1 MKTQLLD
8 PLFRATG
15 KPSLAAGM
23 QPLFVVLWS
32 SAFIAGVVGV
42 GAAPPM
48 MVLFARFAIAAIL
61 LAVYATVMRAQWPS
75 GGQLKHVLIAGL
87 LMQIVQ
93 FGAFYTAMS
102 LHISAAI
109 IALVQGLNPVV
120 IALLAGFIG
129 ETVTARQWFGFGIG
143 GVGVGLAVLDQ
154 SSMSLVGLL
163 LCVIGLFGLSV
174 GTIYQKRFVPQV
186 DSRAATAVHM
196 AASAPVAGVIAWGT
210 GQLHIWDA
218 GRFAAALTW
227 MVLVNSMVAF
237 LLLNAMLRRW
247 EATRVGRLFFATP
260 AVTAILAW
268 LFIDQPLRPLAAAG
282 LGVGLIGM
290 VFASRR
296 PTSTAEQPRPVPVR
310 VS

>member
-8 PLFRATG
+8 PLFRATD

-32 SAFIAGVVGV
+32 SAFIAGVIGV

-48 MVLFARFAIAAIL
+48 MVLFARFAIAAVL
-61 LAVYATVMRAQWPS
+61 LAVYATVIRATWPS
-75 GGQLKHVLIAGL
+75 AGQLKHVVIAGL

-102 LHISAAI
+102 LHVSAAI

-154 SSMSLVGLL
+154 SSMSLIGLL
-163 LCVIGLFGLSV
+163 LCVIGLLGLSV

-186 DSRAATAVHM
+186 DSRATTAIHM
-196 AASAPVAGVIAWGT
+196 AASAPITGVLAWGT

-218 GRFAAALTW
+218 TRFAESLTW

-237 LLLNAMLRRW
+237 LLLNAMLKRW

-260 AVTAILAW
+260 AVTAVLAW

-296 PTSTAEQPRPVPVR
+296 PTPGVDQRQPVPVR
-310 VS
+310 

>member
-1 MKTQLLD
+1 
-8 PLFRATG
+8 
-15 KPSLAAGM
+15 
-23 QPLFVVLWS
+23 
-32 SAFIAGVVGV
+32 
-42 GAAPPM
+42 M
-48 MVLFARFAIAAIL
+48 MVLFARFAIAAVL
-61 LAVYATVMRAQWPS
+61 LAVYANVIRAKWPH
-75 GGQLKHVLIAGL
+75 GNELKHVVIAGL

-102 LHISAAI
+102 LHVSAAI

-129 ETVTARQWFGFGIG
+129 ETVTVRQWFGFGIG
-143 GVGVGLAVLDQ
+143 GFGVGLAVLDQ

-163 LCVIGLFGLSV
+163 LCVVGLLGLSV

-186 DSRAATAVHM
+186 DSRASTAVHM
-196 AASAPVAGVIAWGT
+196 AASAPVAGVLAWST
-210 GQLHIWDA
+210 GQLHIWDFA
-218 GRFAAALTW
+218 RFAESLTW

-260 AVTAILAW
+260 VVTAILAW
-268 LFIDQPLRPLAAAG
+268 LFIDQPLRPLAIAG

-296 PTSTAEQPRPVPVR
+296 PTATLETRQPVAVR
-310 VS
+310 